1 MSVQTAVSNYL
12 RRRIALWE
20 RQRTDRFISNLPLEI
35 QKDIGWPGGETRR
48 APLRT
53 KDSLWERR
61 W

>member
-1 MSVQTAVSNYL
+1 MSVQATVSNYL

-20 RQRTDRFISNLPLEI
+20 RRRTDRFIRNLPLEI
-35 QKDIGWPGGETRR
+35 QKDIGWPDGGTRR
-48 APLRT
+48 ARVHS